1 MMPKKR
7 ENASAKEDAS
17 VDILGLPPHKRHKK
31 HKHKKHK
38 RKRGGTDQE
47 EDGAPSPPASPQSGS
62 GDSKPALKLKIK
74 IGGQTLEKN
83 VTKVKRSAA
92 EPDPPSVMSSSKA
105 NSGDTSADSDDEEE
119 AWLEALESGRLEEV
133 DDELRKMKDP
143 TLMTARQ
150 RALLESKSLKDKEE
164 DSPTPLQQVEPAKE
178 MTEEMIQ
185 RRMQRAKKRKQ
196 QAEEKKEK
204 DKKQTIERLLKK
216 SDSRLRAGKKL
227 AKKADAPP
235 KVSLVRSEAGTVL
248 LFPTGVPFPLA
259 SAGPREYPQRTL
271 CGIKGCTNPKKYS
284 CSKTGVPLCSLE
296 CYKANMLQM
305 CV

>member
-1 MMPKKR
+1 MRVRSLVRVRRESAMMPKKR
-7 ENASAKEDAS
+7 EAVKAEND
-17 VDILGLPPHKRHKK
+17 VLGQLPPHKRHKK

-38 RKRGGTDQE
+38 RKRGGTE
-47 EDGAPSPPASPQSGS
+47 EEALSPPASPQSGD
-62 GDSKPALKLKIK
+62 GGKPALKLKIK
-74 IGGQTLEKN
+74 IGGQQALEKN
-83 VTKVKRSAA
+83 VTRSD
-92 EPDPPSVMSSSKA
+92 EPSSH
-105 NSGDTSADSDDEEE
+105 SDDEEE

-150 RALLESKSLKDKEE
+150 RALLESKSKDKDE
-164 DSPTPLQQVEPAKE
+164 DGPAAVQVEPIKE

-216 SDSRLRAGKKL
+216 SESRLRACKKP
-227 AKKADAPP
+227 AKKADTP
-235 KVSLVRSEAGTVL
+235 KVSLLRSSEAGTL
-248 LFPTGVPFPLA
+248 LMFPPGLPFPLPPA
-259 SAGPREYPQRTL
+259 VAPCEYPKRAL
-271 CGIKGCTNPKKYS
+271 CSIKGCLNPKKYS
-284 CSKTGVPLCSLE
+284 CSKTGVSLCSLE

>member
-7 ENASAKEDAS
+7 EAVKSEND
-17 VDILGLPPHKRHKK
+17 VLRVLPPHKRHKK

-38 RKRGGTDQE
+38 RKRGTDQE
-47 EDGAPSPPASPQSGS
+47 EEALSPPVSPQSG
-62 GDSKPALKLKIK
+62 GDNGGKPALKLKIK
-74 IGGQTLEKN
+74 IGGQQALEKN
-83 VTKVKRSAA
+83 VTRAA
-92 EPDPPSVMSSSKA
+92 DEPSLSH
-105 NSGDTSADSDDEEE
+105 GSDDEEE

-150 RALLESKSLKDKEE
+150 RALLESKSKDKDE
-164 DSPTPLQQVEPAKE
+164 DGPPAVQVEPIQE

-185 RRMQRAKKRKQ
+185 RRMQRARKRKQ

-216 SDSRLRAGKKL
+216 SESRLRACKKP
-227 AKKADAPP
+227 AKKADMP
-235 KVSLVRSEAGTVL
+235 KVSLLRSSEAGTL
-248 LFPTGVPFPLA
+248 LVFPPGIPFPLVPA
-259 SAGPREYPQRTL
+259 VAPCEYPRRVL
-271 CGIKGCTNPKKYS
+271 CSIKGCSNPKKYS
-284 CSKTGVPLCSLE
+284 CSKTGVSLCSLE

>member
-7 ENASAKEDAS
+7 EAVKCENDAP
-17 VDILGLPPHKRHKK
+17 GQLPPHKRHKK

-47 EDGAPSPPASPQSGS
+47 EEALSPPASPQSGD
-62 GDSKPALKLKIK
+62 GGKPALKLKIK
-74 IGGQTLEKN
+74 IGGQQALEKN
-83 VTKVKRSAA
+83 VTRA
-92 EPDPPSVMSSSKA
+92 DQPSS
-105 NSGDTSADSDDEEE
+105 NSDDEEE

-150 RALLESKSLKDKEE
+150 RALLESKSKDKDE
-164 DSPTPLQQVEPAKE
+164 DGPVQVEPIKE

-216 SDSRLRAGKKL
+216 SESRLRANKKL
-227 AKKADAPP
+227 AKKVDMP
-235 KVSLVRSEAGTVL
+235 KVSLLRNSEAGTL
-248 LFPTGVPFPLA
+248 LVFPAGLPYPLA
-259 SAGPREYPQRTL
+259 AARAPCNYPRRVL
-271 CGIKGCTNPKKYS
+271 CGIKGCPNPKKYS
-284 CSKTGVPLCSLE
+284 CSKTGLPLCSLE

>member
-7 ENASAKEDAS
+7 EAKDED
-17 VDILGLPPHKRHKK
+17 VDVLGLLPPHKRHKK

-47 EDGAPSPPASPQSGS
+47 EEAPSPPASPQSGD
-62 GDSKPALKLKIK
+62 GSKPALKLKIK
-74 IGGQTLEKN
+74 IGGQQALEKN
-83 VTKVKRSAA
+83 VTRAD
-92 EPDPPSVMSSSKA
+92 EPSSHSE
-105 NSGDTSADSDDEEE
+105 DEEE

-150 RALLESKSLKDKEE
+150 RALLESKSKDKDE
-164 DSPTPLQQVEPAKE
+164 DGPVQVEPIKE

-216 SDSRLRAGKKL
+216 SESRLRASKKP
-227 AKKADAPP
+227 AKKADTP
-235 KVSLVRSEAGTVL
+235 KVSLLRSSEAGTL
-248 LFPTGVPFPLA
+248 LMFPAGLPFPLA
-259 SAGPREYPQRTL
+259 PAAAPREYPQKAL
-271 CGIKGCTNPKKYS
+271 CSIKGCPNPKKYS
-284 CSKTGVPLCSLE
+284 CSKTGVSLCSLE

>member
-7 ENASAKEDAS
+7 EAKDED
-17 VDILGLPPHKRHKK
+17 VDVLGLLPPHKRHKK

-38 RKRGGTDQE
+38 RKRGSTDQE
-47 EDGAPSPPASPQSGS
+47 EEAPSPPASPQSGD
-62 GDSKPALKLKIK
+62 GSKPALKLKIK
-74 IGGQTLEKN
+74 IGGQQALEKN
-83 VTKVKRSAA
+83 VTRAD
-92 EPDPPSVMSSSKA
+92 EPSSHSE
-105 NSGDTSADSDDEEE
+105 DEEE

-150 RALLESKSLKDKEE
+150 RALLESKSKDKDE
-164 DSPTPLQQVEPAKE
+164 DGPVQVEPIKE

-216 SDSRLRAGKKL
+216 SESRLRASKKP
-227 AKKADAPP
+227 AKKADTP
-235 KVSLVRSEAGTVL
+235 KVSLLRSSEAGTL
-248 LFPTGVPFPLA
+248 LVFPAGLPFPLA
-259 SAGPREYPQRTL
+259 PAAAPREYPQKAL
-271 CGIKGCTNPKKYS
+271 CGIKGCPNPKKYS
-284 CSKTGVPLCSLE
+284 CSKTGVSLCSLE

>member
-7 ENASAKEDAS
+7 EAKDED
-17 VDILGLPPHKRHKK
+17 VDVLGLLPPHKRHKK

-47 EDGAPSPPASPQSGS
+47 EEAPSPPASPQSGD
-62 GDSKPALKLKIK
+62 GSKPALKLKIK
-74 IGGQTLEKN
+74 IGGQQALEKN
-83 VTKVKRSAA
+83 VTRAD
-92 EPDPPSVMSSSKA
+92 EPSSHSE
-105 NSGDTSADSDDEEE
+105 DEEE

-150 RALLESKSLKDKEE
+150 RALLESKSKDKDE
-164 DSPTPLQQVEPAKE
+164 DGPVQVEPIKE

-216 SDSRLRAGKKL
+216 SESRLRASKKP
-227 AKKADAPP
+227 AKKADTPKAGLAVGMILVGSHANASPWPP
-235 KVSLVRSEAGTVL
+235 PLLATIRLSANSSGTTTERDFAQGRDFGRALWQWRRRGKLVG
-248 LFPTGVPFPLA
+248 
-259 SAGPREYPQRTL
+259 
-271 CGIKGCTNPKKYS
+271 
-284 CSKTGVPLCSLE
+284 
-296 CYKANMLQM
+296 
-305 CV
+305 